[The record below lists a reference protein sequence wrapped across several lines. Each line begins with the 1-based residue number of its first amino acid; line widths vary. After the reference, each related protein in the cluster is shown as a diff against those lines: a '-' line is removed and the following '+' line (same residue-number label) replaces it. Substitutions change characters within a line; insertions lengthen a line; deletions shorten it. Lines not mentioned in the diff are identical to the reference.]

1 MEKYCPICG
10 KPTEWK
16 EKISRDE
23 FDVRGEKIFV
33 EFPLFSCSICNTEFE
48 DLNSEIDPY
57 ALAYEEYRNRKGM
70 VHPNQIKEFRRK
82 YDLTQKELSDLL
94 GIGGI
99 TLSRYENGALQDE
112 AHDQLLK
119 FIFEPVNLYKAIR
132 EKERLF
138 SAEKRNRL
146 LPKLEEEAG
155 ISSYRLLNSEK
166 HTDIYTGNTE
176 FNFQKAVNL
185 IKAFTSNQSIF
196 KSKLFK
202 LIFYADFS
210 HFKEHGVSITG
221 LQYAHLPYGPVPN
234 NYNSLIGVIM
244 NVDSSIYIEER
255 IANDYPGEV
264 ILSSTPAENIF
275 SKDEI
280 ETIRKIQDKFAQF
293 TCKGIEEYS
302 HEEVGYKETQNGELI
317 SYEYAKDLQI

>member
-1 MEKYCPICG
+1 MKRECPVCG
-10 KPTEWK
+10 KTGEW
-16 EKISRDE
+16 EQVATHE
-23 FDVRGEKIFV
+23 NFEVRGENIPV
-33 EFPLFSCSICNTEFE
+33 EFTILRCPNCQTEFE
-48 DLNSEIDPY
+48 DLRSTIDPY
-57 ALAYEEYRNRKGM
+57 ILAYEEYRNRKGM
-70 VHPNQIKEFRRK
+70 IHPIQIKEFRQK
-82 YDLTQKELSDLL
+82 YDLTQKELSNLL

-112 AHDQLLK
+112 AHDRLLK
-119 FIFEPVNLYKAIR
+119 FIFEPINLYKTIR
-132 EKERLF
+132 EKEIFF
-138 SAEKRNRL
+138 STEKKNRL
-146 LPKLEEEAG
+146 LPKLEEEAD

-166 HTDIYTGNTE
+166 HTDVYAGNAE
-176 FNFQKAVNL
+176 FNFQKIVNL

-202 LIFYADFS
+202 LMFYVDFS

-255 IANDYPGEV
+255 IAGDYPGEI

-293 TCKGIEEYS
+293 TCKEIEDYS
-302 HEEVGYKETQNGELI
+302 HEEVGYKKTQNGELI